1 MDVGVNPGIMTIVGE
16 GARVDVDDCII
27 YNNNYGD
34 ISVSPVGYAIQVSN
48 GGDLVYKNSCIIGNL
63 FTGAGPVI
71 LEEGS
76 KFVLVGSYAD
86 MPATALVCTNVAR
99 FRKEEERVNLLA
111 QCVNTQA
118 ETCRSSL
125 FRRL

>member
-1 MDVGVNPGIMTIVGE
+1 MTIAGE

-34 ISVSPVGYAIQVSN
+34 TSVSPVGYAIQVSN
-48 GGDLVYKNSCIIGNL
+48 GGDLVYKNSCVIGNI
-63 FTGAGPVI
+63 FAGAGPVV

-76 KFVLVGSYAD
+76 KFVLIGSYSD
-86 MPATALVCTNVAR
+86 MTATDLVCANIAR

-111 QCVNTQA
+111 QCVNTQ
-118 ETCRSSL
+118 EERCRSSL